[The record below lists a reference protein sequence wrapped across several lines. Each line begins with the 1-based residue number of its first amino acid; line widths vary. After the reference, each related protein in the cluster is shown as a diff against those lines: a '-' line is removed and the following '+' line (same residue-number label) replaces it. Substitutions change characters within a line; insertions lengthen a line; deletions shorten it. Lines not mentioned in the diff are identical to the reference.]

1 MSVGVFLSKSLSP
14 RGGGDF
20 VCSLDPQITLFS
32 AYLIGTAAAA
42 PAAAG
47 AIVRSEGEGD
57 GDGDV
62 VEVTRSLG
70 NFVNHRAGT
79 RRVAPIGKQNN
90 RRPR

>member
-42 PAAAG
+42 AAG
-47 AIVRSEGEGD
+47 AIVRSEGD
-57 GDGDV
+57 GKGK
-62 VEVTRSLG
+62 
-70 NFVNHRAGT
+70 GT
-79 RRVAPIGKQNN
+79 GRRW
-90 RRPR
+90 R